1 MEPRTNAPGRS
12 HGRGR
17 LSRPGLARR
26 GAAGPGEAWRG
37 RARAPGHEQKLPT
50 TLTIRPPAHHWRASA
65 RLVRASA
72 RAKTTRQE
80 EDTRQPLEQQK
91 TLVVGR
97 KPTGGDIAAES
108 TERPPRAFPAPA
120 PPRARPP
127 RARLDLPA
135 VKGGPPP
142 PRPPG
147 RPAISN
153 VITMQHR
160 YTTAS
165 PRALLPAQQTVA
177 PLAPPTAPNPSG
189 PARLGR
195 ASPFGRS
202 GSWWLGGCTSS
213 NVG

>member
-120 PPRARPP
+120 PPQGPSPSSPP
-127 RARLDLPA
+127 RSPRCEGGASSTPSAGTASNLQRHHHATSIHDRQPARSPA
-135 VKGGPPP
+135 STTNRCP
-142 PRPPG
+142 PR
-147 RPAISN
+147 
-153 VITMQHR
+153 
-160 YTTAS
+160 TTYS
-165 PRALLPAQQTVA
+165 TQSL
-177 PLAPPTAPNPSG
+177 
-189 PARLGR
+189 
-195 ASPFGRS
+195 RS
-202 GSWWLGGCTSS
+202 GEAGPREPLRSQRLVVVGGLH
-213 NVG
+213 VV